1 MDGNYKTF
9 GIVRE
14 LDSLGRIVIPKETRD
29 LLGIRL
35 EDPIE
40 FFVDENTIIV
50 RRYKSNCCLFC
61 MDSHDLVHFRNQLI
75 CKSCIKEVLKHN
87 REQGPAVQ
95 APPVQEDRRR
105 SKSDK
110 LKQVEDILKEKPNLR
125 QQELAEMLGISQGY
139 VSQLL
144 RKLNNN

>member
-1 MDGNYKTF
+1 
-9 GIVRE
+9 
-14 LDSLGRIVIPKETRD
+14 
-29 LLGIRL
+29 
-35 EDPIE
+35 
-40 FFVDENTIIV
+40 
-50 RRYKSNCCLFC
+50 

-75 CKSCIKEVLKHN
+75 CRSCIKEVLRHN

-95 APPVQEDRRR
+95 APPFQEDRRR

-144 RKLNNN
+144 RKLNNS

>member
-1 MDGNYKTF
+1 MDGNFKTF

-61 MDSHDLVHFRNQLI
+61 MDSNDLVHFHNQLI
-75 CKSCIKEVLKHN
+75 CKSCIKDVLKKN
-87 REQGPAVQ
+87 QEQGPPVQ
-95 APPVQEDRRR
+95 APPVSDDRRR

-110 LKQVEDILKEKPNLR
+110 LKQVEDILREKPNLR

-144 RKLNNN
+144 RKLNNS

>member
-1 MDGNYKTF
+1 MEGNYKTF

-61 MDSHDLVHFRNQLI
+61 MDSQELIHFRNQLI
-75 CKSCIKEVLKHN
+75 CKTCIKEVLKHKL
-87 REQGPAVQ
+87 EQR
-95 APPVQEDRRR
+95 PPVAAASVTDDKRR

-110 LKQVEDILKEKPNLR
+110 MKQVEDILREKPNLR

-144 RKLNNN
+144 RKLNKT